1 VAVNVEISLVTVHA
15 FANVV
20 RHPTHGK
27 NIAAAVEDKRIL
39 CIEPLARHHFG
50 MYGLQANIIG
60 LKRMLTYQGGHLLD
74 DIAAWH
80 TIHRSLRYSLENAHP
95 PDNASYL
102 LSTSFAFAKGRAKAF
117 VGLCAFE
124 ASTLR

>member
-1 VAVNVEISLVTVHA
+1 VAVDVEICLVPVHA
-15 FANVV
+15 FANVI
-20 RHPTHGK
+20 RHPSQGK
-27 NIAAAVEDKRIL
+27 NIAGTVEGKRIL
-39 CIEPLARHHFG
+39 SIEPFPGHHFG
-50 MYGLQANIIG
+50 MYGLQAHIVG

-80 TIHRSLRYSLENAHP
+80 TIHRSLRYSLENAP

-102 LSTSFAFAKGRAKAF
+102 LSASFSFANGRAKAF